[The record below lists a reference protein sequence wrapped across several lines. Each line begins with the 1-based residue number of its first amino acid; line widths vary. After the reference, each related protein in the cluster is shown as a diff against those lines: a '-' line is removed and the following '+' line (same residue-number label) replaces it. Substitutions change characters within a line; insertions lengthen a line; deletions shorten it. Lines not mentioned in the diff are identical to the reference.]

1 MATTDKYDR
10 QLRLWGAQGQRALG
24 NTRVLSVGTSSAGTE
39 TLKNLVLPG
48 VGAFTV
54 MDFFDD
60 DDHDGDDNG
69 RDMTT
74 GIVTDQD
81 ASTNFFLPKKESANA
96 AVTKAAAACKYLQE
110 LNPDVSGSHRNL
122 SLLTTKKYN
131 KTDDDDG
138 TTGPNMSEYWK
149 EIFEEESNRRDDT
162 DTEMEES
169 SSSSHNNNKKKLLV
183 IAADVSPPCILE
195 ALADAC
201 YHSGLPLIVVTSY
214 GLIGSVRLQLPATG
228 AILLQPKP
236 TNSPPDLRLV
246 KSFPSLRQLV
256 DSINLDLLDDM
267 QHGHIPYPVL
277 LTKAIDR
284 YHEDKSKE
292 AAAKDYTDNNNN
304 NNNNGGH
311 GRRILPKTF
320 NEKQDFVNNYVKYM
334 ARDYN
339 KQLNFQ
345 EAVANA
351 YLAYTERDLNLD
363 MDLTT
368 VPMMTNGNDGDGKTT
383 KLGLLQSALEIFMK
397 EHPDQRPPI
406 NGSVPDMTSSTD
418 LYVRLQR
425 MYRDQGAEDV
435 KKMTE
440 IIRRQEQDNNNDEK
454 IVSEED
460 ILNFCS
466 NVYSVGHVQTRSL
479 REEYHG
485 SNDGDGDDEL
495 VDDWKMALMDP
506 YEVAVHTP
514 ILWYLG
520 LRAVQIFCDQEGR
533 YPGCVV
539 ACNDVDDGNTAMK
552 KDEEL
557 LTKIMKNTVIPHYKL
572 SEQELLLGND
582 DGDDENNNVVRICKE
597 LTRYGNAEIH
607 TISSVVG
614 GVASQEAVK
623 ILTEQYVPLNNTYVY
638 NGIVS
643 VGGVY
648 KF

>member
-10 QLRLWGAQGQRALG
+10 QLRLWGAQGQRALS
-24 NTRVLSVGTSSAGTE
+24 NTRVLSVGCSSAGTE

-54 MDFFDD
+54 MDFVDD
-60 DDHDGDDNG
+60 DDYDDNEDDDNG
-69 RDMTT
+69 RDSLT

-81 ASTNFFLPKKESANA
+81 SSTNFFLPKKESDN
-96 AVTKAAAACKYLQE
+96 AVTTKAEAACKYLQE
-110 LNPDVSGSHRNL
+110 LNPDVSGSYRNL
-122 SLLTTKKYN
+122 SLTTKKNNN
-131 KTDDDDG
+131 KTDDG
-138 TTGPNMSEYWK
+138 STTTGPNISEYWK

-162 DTEMEES
+162 DTDMEES
-169 SSSSHNNNKKKLLV
+169 SISHNNNNNNRKKLLV

-201 YHSGLPLIVVTSY
+201 YESGLPLIVVTSY

-246 KSFPSLRQLV
+246 TSFPALRQLI

-292 AAAKDYTDNNNN
+292 APEDDMENNK
-304 NNNNGGH
+304 NGGH
-311 GRRILPKTF
+311 GHGRILPKTF
-320 NEKQDFVNNYVKYM
+320 NEKQDFVNNYVKSM

-363 MDLTT
+363 DLTT
-368 VPMMTNGNDGDGKTT
+368 VPMTNGSDGDGKTT
-383 KLGLLQSALEIFMK
+383 KLGMLQSALEIFMK
-397 EHPDQRPPI
+397 EHPDHRPPI
-406 NGSVPDMTSSTD
+406 NGSVPDMTASTD

-440 IIRRQEQDNNNDEK
+440 IIRRQQQADTNDEK
-454 IVSEED
+454 LVSEED
-460 ILNFCS
+460 IVNFCS

-479 REEYHG
+479 RQEYYA

-495 VDDWKMALMDP
+495 VDDWKMALMDS

-520 LRAVQIFCDQEGR
+520 LRAVQIFCSQEGR

-539 ACNDVDDGNTAMK
+539 ACSDVDDGNTALK
-552 KDEEL
+552 KDEDL
-557 LTKIMKNTVIPHYKL
+557 LTKIMKETVIPHYKL
-572 SEQELLLGND
+572 SDQELLLSND
-582 DGDDENNNVVRICKE
+582 DGDGDNNNVVRICKE

-607 TISSVVG
+607 TVASVVG